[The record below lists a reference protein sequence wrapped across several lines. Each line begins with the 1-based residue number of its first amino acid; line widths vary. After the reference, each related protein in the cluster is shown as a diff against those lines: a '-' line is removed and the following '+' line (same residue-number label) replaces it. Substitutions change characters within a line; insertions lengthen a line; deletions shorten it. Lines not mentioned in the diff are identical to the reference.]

1 MNLKIT
7 CSETRISFSK
17 QTNQRMK
24 RKVKKMKMILLAQSV
39 TVKATVR
46 MTDLVLVSCVLC
58 IPYSAV
64 MHLQ

>member
-46 MTDLVLVSCVLC
+46 MRTDLVLVSCVLC

-64 MHLQ
+64 MHL